1 MSANI
6 RIWRPPG
13 LEGVEAKRGLRVTHA
28 HPNHWHDEL
37 HMVLIEEGAGV
48 LAYRNN
54 ALPTVAG
61 SFFVVPPG
69 EVHANYATVEM
80 GCSFRT
86 VNLRLDGAGSWEELR
101 GELAA
106 IPVSVTRDHRVAKRF
121 RGLHRALSG
130 ADSTLVMECAL
141 LRFLEA
147 LCRRCGT
154 SRLHQ
159 PTAGQEPAA
168 VRVVRDYLNA
178 YLDRN
183 VSLTELAELTQL
195 SPYHLV
201 RVFKKTVGLPPHA
214 YQNSMRVVRSGR
226 LLRQGWK
233 PAAVAATLGFADQA
247 HFTRHFKRVVG
258 LPPQLYQQLS
268 KNVQDALPA
277 LA

>member
-1 MSANI
+1 VSANI

-13 LEGVEAKRGLRVTHA
+13 LAGVETKRGFRVTHS

-61 SFFVVPPG
+61 DFFVVPPG

-86 VNLRLDGAGSWEELR
+86 VNLRLEGPGSWEGLR

-106 IPVSVTRDHRVAKRF
+106 LPVRVTQDRTVVKRF
-121 RGLHRALSG
+121 RALHRALSG
-130 ADSTLVMECAL
+130 THSALAAECAL

-154 SRLHQ
+154 LRLR
-159 PTAGQEPAA
+159 PPKVAQEPAA
-168 VRVVRDYLNA
+168 VRAARDYLNA

-201 RVFKKTVGLPPHA
+201 RVFKKSVGLPPHA
-214 YQNSMRVVRSGR
+214 YQNGLRVLRSGR

-258 LPPQLYQQLS
+258 LPPQHYQQLS

-277 LA
+277 PA